1 MYYIKNESGGITR
14 LTVEQHMFISRLYFC
29 PDKNEI
35 ETSFIGKDLSFSA

>member
-1 MYYIKNESGGITR
+1 MYYIKHEPGGM
-14 LTVEQHMFISRLYFC
+14 TVEQHMFISRLYFC